1 MKNIFDTV
9 ADLLLTNDKYKAED
23 GKLLKAV
30 VYSDVMAMNETLLTL
45 LLSNEDVK
53 ETFFKDVQGTLVFDK
68 QKFAWFMESK
78 EFLPDSY
85 TSYTNKIGLTHNGNF
100 ISQTNDVVLD
110 FPYKDCVLEG
120 GQDKDDQKRSEIFY
134 NETIASDEI
143 SRMLA
148 PKVFTNAKRY
158 TAVGEKD
165 LTGELDPDT
174 IQVKEETG
182 ITLNDDDNLIIKGNN
197 LIALASLLKRY
208 EGKVKCI
215 YIDPP
220 YNTGSDSFNYNDNFN
235 HSTWLTFM
243 KNRLEFARRL
253 LREDGSI
260 AISID
265 NYEIAY
271 IMILLDE
278 IFGKE
283 NRKNLITIRRASVS
297 GAKVINPGVVNIV
310 EYVVVYSK
318 NTNKWSPN
326 RVFASKEYDGRY
338 NTFINNLKDGYE
350 QWTFTTVLNKFAE
363 YTGIPKN
370 KLKSHYGENY
380 EIELN
385 NFIIEHSDSIVRLAA
400 LDDRQISFETRELKS
415 LSKKMPQKVLY
426 QKRDGYKDYY
436 LLNGNAIL
444 FASDRIMEID
454 GIKTFSTP
462 LSDIWDDVLPND
474 LHNEG
479 GVDFKKGKKP
489 EKLIKRIIEL
499 CSNERDLVL
508 DYHFGSGTTAAVAQ
522 KMNRKYI
529 GIEQMDYIKTI
540 SIERMKKVL
549 LGEDRGVSKAQNWHG
564 GGSFVYCEL
573 KEDANTLISI
583 IQNATEDTIESV
595 KAAIYADDRIV
606 PYLTKKE
613 LADADKDFENLT
625 LEEKKQALIKLVDKN
640 KLYVN
645 ASDMDDESYHISD
658 DDKKFTQSFYK
669 GV

>member
-9 ADLLLTNDKYKAED
+9 ADLLLTNNKYKAED

-30 VYSDVMAMNETLLTL
+30 VYSDVMAMSDDLLTL

-165 LTGELDPDT
+165 LLGNLDPYT

-182 ITLNDDDNLIIKGNN
+182 ITFNDDDNLIIKGNN

-220 YNTGSDSFNYNDNFN
+220 YNTKNDSFNYNDSFN

-243 KNRLEFARRL
+243 KNRLELARKL
-253 LREDGSI
+253 LREDGTIFVQCDDNEQAYLKVLMDSI
-260 AISID
+260 FGRNNFQAEIVWVLEGASGYKSLVNNYVRGHESILFYSKS
-265 NYEIAY
+265 NYFNFNKIYLPYSEKQIKRFSKLDDSGRRY
-271 IMILLDE
+271 KPITKTRRLYLDE
-278 IFGKE
+278 AKGVPLTDVWTDIASFQ
-283 NRKNLITIRRASVS
+283 TI
-297 GAKVINPGVVNIV
+297 VN
-310 EYVVVYSK
+310 
-318 NTNKWSPN
+318 SPE
-326 RVFASKEYDGRY
+326 R
-338 NTFINNLKDGYE
+338 
-350 QWTFTTVLNKFAE
+350 
-363 YTGIPKN
+363 TG
-370 KLKSHYGENY
+370 
-380 EIELN
+380 
-385 NFIIEHSDSIVRLAA
+385 FDT
-400 LDDRQISFETRELKS
+400 Q
-415 LSKKMPQKVLY
+415 
-426 QKRDGYKDYY
+426 
-436 LLNGNAIL
+436 
-444 FASDRIMEID
+444 
-454 GIKTFSTP
+454 
-462 LSDIWDDVLPND
+462 
-474 LHNEG
+474 
-479 GVDFKKGKKP
+479 KP
-489 EKLIKRIIEL
+489 EKLIERIIETL
-499 CSNERDLVL
+499 TTTHDLVL
-508 DYHFGSGTTAAVAQ
+508 DFHLGSGTTAAVAH
-522 KMNRKYI
+522 KMGRRYI
-529 GIEQMDYIKTI
+529 GVEQMDYIQDITV
-540 SIERMKKVL
+540 ERLKKVL
-549 LGEDRGVSKAQNWHG
+549 EGEQGGISKAQNWHG

-595 KAAIYADDRIV
+595 KDSIYTDERIV
-606 PYLTKKE
+606 PYLTKQE

-645 ASDMDDESYHISD
+645 ASDMDDESYHVSD
-658 DDKKFTQSFYK
+658 DDKKFTNSFYK